1 MWRHYW
7 YGVLFEMF
15 SDHEGLEYLFDWKE
29 LIMRQREW
37 MKYLMDYDLDLK
49 YHPGKANKVAYAL
62 SQKVI
67 RDAELMM
74 LK

>member
-1 MWRHYW
+1 
-7 YGVLFEMF
+7 MF

-62 SQKVI
+62 SRKSDSGCRIDDVEIIFVGKVS
-67 RDAELMM
+67 RS
-74 LK
+74 